1 MPQPVHLCLDEGFL
15 HDLADSLGRAI
26 ADNGGGVLVYV
37 VVRPDGPDVGILPLD
52 GLAPADVLLGADA
65 PAEWEVLGVAMAGMA
80 DVVVLVSRD
89 GQVVG
94 QVRQGDLVSREPPAQ
109 GVTLDCLRRALGL
122 PAGLP
127 GG

>member
-1 MPQPVHLCLDEGFL
+1 MPQPVHSRLDEGFL

-65 PAEWEVLGVAMAGMA
+65 PAEWAVLGVAMAGMA

-94 QVRQGDLVSREPPAQ
+94 RARQGDQVLSEAPA
-109 GVTLDCLRRALGL
+109 VDATVDCLQRALGL
-122 PAGLP
+122 PAGRR
-127 GG
+127 G